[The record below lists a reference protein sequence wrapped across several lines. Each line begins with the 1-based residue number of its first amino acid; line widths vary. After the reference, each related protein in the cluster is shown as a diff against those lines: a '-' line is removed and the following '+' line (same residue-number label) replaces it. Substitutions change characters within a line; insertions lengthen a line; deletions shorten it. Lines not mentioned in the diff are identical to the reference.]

1 MFSFVLQKH
10 IQLKGT
16 FNNKQIQILEV
27 AETLFAEKGF
37 DGTSIRNIAK
47 LAAINVA
54 MVSYYFGSKERLLE
68 SLIVYR
74 TSDLKNQ
81 LDNLLQEDL
90 EPIEKINEL
99 IKLYINKIN
108 NNKGIYRILHFEFTS
123 KKREQSLHAF
133 SELRKGNLKY
143 LETIIEEGQRKGI
156 FRKDVIIPLITP
168 TILGTFFHF
177 HMNKPFFEN
186 LLNLKTEDL
195 YNNYIKTNLTKHIQQ
210 TIKALLIY
218 EMSTTEMQCKQ

>member
-1 MFSFVLQKH
+1 MKRN
-10 IQLKGT
+10 
-16 FNNKQIQILEV
+16 FNDKQIQILEV

-47 LAAINVA
+47 IAKINIA

-81 LDNLLQEDL
+81 LEHLLLEDL
-90 EPIEKINEL
+90 EPLDKINKL
-99 IKLYINKIN
+99 IELYINRIN
-108 NNKGIYRILHFEFTS
+108 SNRGIYRILHFEFPS
-123 KKREQSLHAF
+123 KKSKQNLSVF
-133 SELRKGNLKY
+133 SELKKGNLKS
-143 LETIIEEGQRKGI
+143 LEIIIKEGQNKGI
-156 FRKDVIIPLITP
+156 FRKDIIIPLITP

-195 YNNYIKTNLTKHIQQ
+195 YNNYIKTNLTTHIQQ
-210 TIKALLIY
+210 TVKALLIY
-218 EMSTTEMQCKQ
+218 EMGTPEMLCKQ

>member
-1 MFSFVLQKH
+1 MKSD
-10 IQLKGT
+10 
-16 FNNKQIQILEV
+16 FNEKQIIILEV
-27 AETLFAEKGF
+27 AEMLFAEKGF

-47 LAAINVA
+47 EAKINIA

-68 SLIVYR
+68 SLILYR
-74 TSDLKNQ
+74 TSDLKLQ
-81 LDNLLQEDL
+81 LDNLIHEDL
-90 EPIEKINEL
+90 EPIAKINKL
-99 IKLYINKIN
+99 IELYINRIN
-108 NNKGIYRILHFEFTS
+108 CNRGIYRILHFEFTS
-123 KKREQSLHAF
+123 KKTESNLQVF
-133 SELRKGNLKY
+133 SELKKGNLKS
-143 LETIIEEGQRKGI
+143 LEAIIVEGQTKGV

-177 HMNKPFFEN
+177 HMNKAFFQN

-218 EMSTTEMQCKQ
+218 ES